1 MPKNTQT
8 STTNQQ
14 FVEQLNEN
22 YAFEGDGIQI
32 AAEFQRGDEE
42 TGVWSLSLKREYI
55 DSLLHG
61 YPVGPT
67 MLIKPAGSAHHNKW
81 MILDGG
87 NRARALRD
95 FFNNKFKTKGETP
108 GDKKFFKD
116 LDVETR
122 EKLKHAP
129 LYLIQVRIT
138 RTDPDDIVAELF
150 TRINTKI
157 TPLKDGELIKAL
169 GWQNDREIIQ
179 TSKMLIGQP
188 WFNAENINDENTKI
202 KNCRE
207 RFHKIFPAG
216 KNNSRETKRCD
227 NLAMMCGYI
236 VSSITNNL
244 NKFDKRFPRLKNYLR
259 KEYTF
264 TEEDQKTFY
273 TRMNTL
279 CDILESLNETCLHK
293 LFPSQCGMPSRIKI
307 FPIWG
312 LIVTDNMTHEIKS
325 KIIAFY
331 QKLESNIELR
341 EQLAAILSANGD
353 NHMNTNK
360 LENVKNLINGNIQFT
375 EV

>member
-55 DSLLHG
+55 DSLLNG

-67 MLIKPAGSAHHNKW
+67 MLIKPAGCAHHNKW

-244 NKFDKRFPRLKNYLR
+244 NKFDKRFPRLKNYLK

-279 CDILESLNETCLHK
+279 CDILESMNDTCLHK

-312 LIVTDNMTHEIKS
+312 LIITDNMTHEIKS

-331 QKLESNIELR
+331 QKLETNIELR

-360 LENVKNLINGNIQFT
+360 LENVKNLINTNVQFT

>member
-244 NKFDKRFPRLKNYLR
+244 NKFDKRFPRLKNYLK

-312 LIVTDNMTHEIKS
+312 LIVTDNMTHKIKS

-341 EQLAAILSANGD
+341 EQLASILSANGD

-360 LENVKNLINGNIQFT
+360 LENVKNLINANIQFT

>member
-14 FVEQLNEN
+14 FVEQLNEE
-22 YAFEGDGIQI
+22 YPIEGDGIQI
-32 AAEFQRGDEE
+32 AADFQRGDEE
-42 TGVWSLSLKREYI
+42 TGVWSLGLRREYI
-55 DSLLHG
+55 DSLIRG

-67 MLIKPAGSAHHNKW
+67 MLIKPAGASHHNKW
-81 MILDGG
+81 MIFDGG

-116 LDVETR
+116 LDVEAR
-122 EKLKHAP
+122 EMLTHSP
-129 LYLIQVRIT
+129 HNILQVRIT

-157 TPLKDGELIKAL
+157 APLKDGELIKAL

-188 WFNAENINDENTKI
+188 WFNPENIDDENNKI

-216 KNNSRETKRCD
+216 KNNARETKRCD

-244 NKFDKRFPRLKNYLR
+244 NKFDKRFPRLKNYLT
-259 KEYTF
+259 KEYVF

-273 TRMNTL
+273 TRMDTL
-279 CDILESLNETCLHK
+279 CDILESMNDTCLHK

-312 LIVTDNMTHEIKS
+312 LIITDNMTDEIKS
-325 KIIAFY
+325 KIVSFY
-331 QKLESNIELR
+331 HKLENNAELLGQF
-341 EQLAAILSANGD
+341 EAILS
-353 NHMNTNK
+353 M
-360 LENVKNLINGNIQFT
+360 NGNSEIGSSKLDGIKNMINANVQLT

>member
-32 AAEFQRGDEE
+32 AADFQRGDEE
-42 TGVWSLSLKREYI
+42 TGVWGLGLKREYI
-55 DSLLHG
+55 DSLLNG

-67 MLIKPAGSAHHNKW
+67 MLIKPAGSCTHNKW

-95 FFNNKFKTKGETP
+95 FFNNKFKTKGENSAE
-108 GDKKFFKD
+108 KKFFKD
-116 LDVETR
+116 LDIETR

-138 RTDPDDIVAELF
+138 RADPDDIVAELF

-157 TPLKDGELIKAL
+157 APLKDGELIKAL
-169 GWQNDREIIQ
+169 GWQDDRIIIQ

-188 WFNAENINDENTKI
+188 WFNAENFDDENTKI

-207 RFHKIFPAG
+207 RFQKIFPAG
-216 KNNSRETKRCD
+216 KNNTRETKRCD

-244 NKFDKRFPRLKNYLR
+244 NKFDKRFPRLKTYLK

-264 TEEDQKTFY
+264 EKEDQNKFY

-279 CDILESLNETCLHK
+279 CDILENIKDTCLQK
-293 LFPSQCGMPSRIKI
+293 LIPSQCGMPSRIKI

-312 LIVTDNMTHEIKS
+312 LIVTEAMTEELKS
-325 KIIAFY
+325 KIISFY
-331 QKLESNIELR
+331 HRLENDSELR
-341 EQLAAILSANGD
+341 LKYDAILS
-353 NHMNTNK
+353 M
-360 LENVKNLINGNIQFT
+360 NGNSEIGSSKLDSIKNIIKATIQET
-375 EV
+375 IV